1 MSRPHEPGSSPAR
14 DAVRQRTGARRNDD
28 EEDGGRTGGRRTDEQ
43 MADDGDGERA
53 SDHDEDE
60 GEDYEDDSNDEDE
73 GENEEEED
81 DEGEG
86 ASDDSKGQAADEAM
100 HANKGLPCV
109 PVGENF
115 TVRGTEFKRTATKQA
130 QCMRCNHRFMP
141 KGYGQHIAKHAVYC
155 ARVARQKEE
164 VDATRA
170 QAKSDAKDPEVRF
183 EGWVGQRTTVSETVE
198 GTQVAVEFENIMIGE
213 RIYLLLFV
221 RLLLSPSASSVVQTR
236 SKAVDASRQKLA
248 RSQTQHLKRLAIFRG
263 RITLL
268 DGTSPNLRQWLK
280 RNGRRMFE
288 QRSVPRARR

>member
-1 MSRPHEPGSSPAR
+1 MSRPHELGSSPAR

-43 MADDGDGERA
+43 MADDGDSGERA

-60 GEDYEDDSNDEDE
+60 GEDYENDSNDEDE

-115 TVRGTEFKRTATKQA
+115 TVRGIEFKRTATKQA

-141 KGYGQHIAKHAVYC
+141 KGYGQHIAKLPS
-155 ARVARQKEE
+155 
-164 VDATRA
+164 TRCTA
-170 QAKSDAKDPEVRF
+170 P
-183 EGWVGQRTTVSETVE
+183 
-198 GTQVAVEFENIMIGE
+198 
-213 RIYLLLFV
+213 
-221 RLLLSPSASSVVQTR
+221 
-236 SKAVDASRQKLA
+236 ASRGDKRKRWTRHE
-248 RSQTQHLKRLAIFRG
+248 RSGKRG
-263 RITLL
+263 RMENGSATCVRI
-268 DGTSPNLRQWLK
+268 GTTGIATHR
-280 RNGRRMFE
+280 F
-288 QRSVPRARR
+288 RAGL

>member
-115 TVRGTEFKRTATKQA
+115 TVRGTEFKRTATTQV

-141 KGYGQHIAKHAVYC
+141 KGYGQHIAKHAVY
-155 ARVARQKEE
+155 
-164 VDATRA
+164 
-170 QAKSDAKDPEVRF
+170 
-183 EGWVGQRTTVSETVE
+183 
-198 GTQVAVEFENIMIGE
+198 
-213 RIYLLLFV
+213 
-221 RLLLSPSASSVVQTR
+221 
-236 SKAVDASRQKLA
+236 
-248 RSQTQHLKRLAIFRG
+248 
-263 RITLL
+263 
-268 DGTSPNLRQWLK
+268 
-280 RNGRRMFE
+280 
-288 QRSVPRARR
+288 